1 MTQTKYPISKIR
13 SGEVAVK
20 LTSLEQFKK
29 IAPEQDNEQEAFSPN
44 FYHVY
49 ERKQKYVPE
58 LELYWI
64 TKRECNLY
72 TLIDFPQIDWEE
84 NNQDKLSDYAVKF
97 WEEKEEVSEE
107 IKPYPFY
114 AYAIGNY
121 GNTCA
126 VCSKE
131 FTGDKLAKMCIE
143 CAIIQS
149 KKELASLKSEN
160 ERLKRDMGDIT
171 RKNVELVL
179 ENETLSSK
187 NATLAAN
194 YFESYQQLQ
203 QQQTSQSQELSLR
216 QRMAW
221 ELYVSGFNHGIADK
235 WTIAECYR
243 SANIF
248 LNYKGG
254 DDEQ

>member
-1 MTQTKYPISKIR
+1 
-13 SGEVAVK
+13 
-20 LTSLEQFKK
+20 
-29 IAPEQDNEQEAFSPN
+29 
-44 FYHVY
+44 
-49 ERKQKYVPE
+49 
-58 LELYWI
+58 
-64 TKRECNLY
+64 
-72 TLIDFPQIDWEE
+72 
-84 NNQDKLSDYAVKF
+84 
-97 WEEKEEVSEE
+97 
-107 IKPYPFY
+107 
-114 AYAIGNY
+114 
-121 GNTCA
+121 
-126 VCSKE
+126 
-131 FTGDKLAKMCIE
+131 
-143 CAIIQS
+143 
-149 KKELASLKSEN
+149 
-160 ERLKRDMGDIT
+160 MGDIT

-203 QQQTSQSQELSLR
+203 QQQTSQPQELSLK

-254 DDEQ
+254 ENE

>member
-72 TLIDFPQIDWEE
+72 TLIDFSQIDWEE
-84 NNQDKLSDYAVKF
+84 V
-97 WEEKEEVSEE
+97 KEETVEE
-107 IKPYPFY
+107 AIKREYEARKFNSDFPFEPQSFK
-114 AYAIGNY
+114 IG
-121 GNTCA
+121 A
-126 VCSKE
+126 KWQKE
-131 FTGDKLAKMCIE
+131 QLD
-143 CAIIQS
+143 
-149 KKELASLKSEN
+149 KELSSLKAEN

-254 DDEQ
+254 DDGQ

>member
-84 NNQDKLSDYAVKF
+84 
-97 WEEKEEVSEE
+97 KEEV
-107 IKPYPFY
+107 
-114 AYAIGNY
+114 
-121 GNTCA
+121 
-126 VCSKE
+126 
-131 FTGDKLAKMCIE
+131 
-143 CAIIQS
+143 IIATDADSVERINELENQ
-149 KKELASLKSEN
+149 LASLKAEN

>member
-1 MTQTKYPISKIR
+1 MNKTKYPISKIR

-20 LTSLEQFKK
+20 LTNLEQFKK
-29 IAPEQDNEQEAFSPN
+29 IAPEQSGVHDYVEGLYHTYFDGKLTWMAKEYTSGNECE
-44 FYHVY
+44 
-49 ERKQKYVPE
+49 E
-58 LELYWI
+58 
-64 TKRECNLY
+64 
-72 TLIDFPQIDWEE
+72 TLIDFSQIDWEE
-84 NNQDKLSDYAVKF
+84 V
-97 WEEKEEVSEE
+97 KEETVEE
-107 IKPYPFY
+107 AIKREYEARKFNSDFPFEPQSFK
-114 AYAIGNY
+114 IG
-121 GNTCA
+121 A
-126 VCSKE
+126 KWQKE
-131 FTGDKLAKMCIE
+131 QLD
-143 CAIIQS
+143 
-149 KKELASLKSEN
+149 KELSSLKAEN

-221 ELYVSGFNHGIADK
+221 EYLKENPQVGVEKSFKYIDN
-235 WTIAECYR
+235 
-243 SANIF
+243 F

-254 DDEQ
+254 NDEQ

>member
-84 NNQDKLSDYAVKF
+84 
-97 WEEKEEVSEE
+97 KEEV
-107 IKPYPFY
+107 
-114 AYAIGNY
+114 
-121 GNTCA
+121 
-126 VCSKE
+126 
-131 FTGDKLAKMCIE
+131 
-143 CAIIQS
+143 IIATDADSVERINELENQ
-149 KKELASLKSEN
+149 LASLKAENERLKEESEKLKSEN
-160 ERLKRDMGDIT
+160 EEVYRQLKLR
-171 RKNVELVL
+171 E
-179 ENETLSSK
+179 SSK
-187 NATLAAN
+187 
-194 YFESYQQLQ
+194 S
-203 QQQTSQSQELSLR
+203 SQPQELSLR

-221 ELYVSGFNHGIADK
+221 EYLKENPQVGVEKSFKYIDN
-235 WTIAECYR
+235 
-243 SANIF
+243 F

-254 DDEQ
+254 NDEQ

>member
-1 MTQTKYPISKIR
+1 MSKIDFIQ
-13 SGEVAVK
+13 GAEWQK
-20 LTSLEQFKK
+20 EQSVDQLSALQST
-29 IAPEQDNEQEAFSPN
+29 I
-44 FYHVY
+44 
-49 ERKQKYVPE
+49 
-58 LELYWI
+58 
-64 TKRECNLY
+64 
-72 TLIDFPQIDWEE
+72 
-84 NNQDKLSDYAVKF
+84 DKLKF
-97 WEEKEEVSEE
+97 
-107 IKPYPFY
+107 
-114 AYAIGNY
+114 
-121 GNTCA
+121 
-126 VCSKE
+126 
-131 FTGDKLAKMCIE
+131 
-143 CAIIQS
+143 Q
-149 KKELASLKSEN
+149 LKAADAEN

-203 QQQTSQSQELSLR
+203 QQQTSQPQELSLK

-254 DDEQ
+254 ENE

>member
-64 TKRECNLY
+64 TKRECNLC
-72 TLIDFPQIDWEE
+72 TLIDFSQID
-84 NNQDKLSDYAVKF
+84 
-97 WEEKEEVSEE
+97 WEEKEEV
-107 IKPYPFY
+107 
-114 AYAIGNY
+114 
-121 GNTCA
+121 
-126 VCSKE
+126 
-131 FTGDKLAKMCIE
+131 
-143 CAIIQS
+143 IIATDADSVERINELENQ
-149 KKELASLKSEN
+149 LASLKAEN

-221 ELYVSGFNHGIADK
+221 EYLMKYTDVFVLESYELADK
-235 WTIAECYR
+235 
-243 SANIF
+243 F

-254 DDEQ
+254 ENE

>member
-1 MTQTKYPISKIR
+1 MNKTKYPISKIR

-20 LTSLEQFKK
+20 LTSIEQFKK
-29 IAPEQDNEQEAFSPN
+29 IAPEQSGVHDYVEGLYHTYFDGKLTWMAKEYTSGNECE
-44 FYHVY
+44 
-49 ERKQKYVPE
+49 E
-58 LELYWI
+58 
-64 TKRECNLY
+64 
-72 TLIDFPQIDWEE
+72 TLIDFSQIDWEE
-84 NNQDKLSDYAVKF
+84 V
-97 WEEKEEVSEE
+97 KEETVEE
-107 IKPYPFY
+107 AIKREYEARKFNSDFPFEPQSFK
-114 AYAIGNY
+114 IG
-121 GNTCA
+121 A
-126 VCSKE
+126 KWQKE
-131 FTGDKLAKMCIE
+131 QLD
-143 CAIIQS
+143 
-149 KKELASLKSEN
+149 KELSSLKAEN

-254 DDEQ
+254 DDGQ

>member
-1 MTQTKYPISKIR
+1 
-13 SGEVAVK
+13 VK

-29 IAPEQDNEQEAFSPN
+29 IAPEQSGVHDYVEGLYHTYFDGKLTWMAKEYTSGNECE
-44 FYHVY
+44 
-49 ERKQKYVPE
+49 E
-58 LELYWI
+58 
-64 TKRECNLY
+64 
-72 TLIDFPQIDWEE
+72 TLIDFSQIDWEE
-84 NNQDKLSDYAVKF
+84 V
-97 WEEKEEVSEE
+97 KEETVEE
-107 IKPYPFY
+107 AIKREYEARKFNSDFPFEPQSFK
-114 AYAIGNY
+114 IG
-121 GNTCA
+121 A
-126 VCSKE
+126 KWQKE
-131 FTGDKLAKMCIE
+131 QLD
-143 CAIIQS
+143 
-149 KKELASLKSEN
+149 KELSSLKAEN

-254 DDEQ
+254 DDGQ

>member
-20 LTSLEQFKK
+20 LTNLEQFKK
-29 IAPEQDNEQEAFSPN
+29 IAPEQSGVHDYVEGLYHTYLDGKLTWMAKEYTSGNECE
-44 FYHVY
+44 
-49 ERKQKYVPE
+49 E
-58 LELYWI
+58 
-64 TKRECNLY
+64 
-72 TLIDFPQIDWEE
+72 TLIDFSQIDWEE
-84 NNQDKLSDYAVKF
+84 V
-97 WEEKEEVSEE
+97 KEETVEE
-107 IKPYPFY
+107 AIKREYEARKFNSDFPFEPQSFK
-114 AYAIGNY
+114 IG
-121 GNTCA
+121 A
-126 VCSKE
+126 KWQKE
-131 FTGDKLAKMCIE
+131 QLD
-143 CAIIQS
+143 
-149 KKELASLKSEN
+149 KELSSLKAEN

-254 DDEQ
+254 GDEQ

>member
-1 MTQTKYPISKIR
+1 MNKTKYPISKIR

-20 LTSLEQFKK
+20 LTSIEQFKK
-29 IAPEQDNEQEAFSPN
+29 IAPEQSGVHDYVEGLYHTYLDGKLTWMAKEYTSGNECE
-44 FYHVY
+44 
-49 ERKQKYVPE
+49 E
-58 LELYWI
+58 
-64 TKRECNLY
+64 
-72 TLIDFPQIDWEE
+72 TLIDFSQIDWEE
-84 NNQDKLSDYAVKF
+84 G
-97 WEEKEEVSEE
+97 KEEVKEE

-121 GNTCA
+121 RNNCTVCKNT
-126 VCSKE
+126 
-131 FTGDKLAKMCIE
+131 FTGDKRALMCLE
-143 CAIIQS
+143 CAIITA
-149 KKELASLKSEN
+149 KKELSTLQSTIDKLKFQLKAADAEN

-203 QQQTSQSQELSLR
+203 QQQTSQSQELTLR

-254 DDEQ
+254 DDGQ

>member
-84 NNQDKLSDYAVKF
+84 
-97 WEEKEEVSEE
+97 KEEV
-107 IKPYPFY
+107 
-114 AYAIGNY
+114 
-121 GNTCA
+121 
-126 VCSKE
+126 
-131 FTGDKLAKMCIE
+131 
-143 CAIIQS
+143 IIATDADSVERINELENQ
-149 KKELASLKSEN
+149 LASLKAEN

-254 DDEQ
+254 DDGQ

>member
-84 NNQDKLSDYAVKF
+84 
-97 WEEKEEVSEE
+97 KEEV
-107 IKPYPFY
+107 
-114 AYAIGNY
+114 
-121 GNTCA
+121 
-126 VCSKE
+126 
-131 FTGDKLAKMCIE
+131 
-143 CAIIQS
+143 IIATDADSVERINELENQ
-149 KKELASLKSEN
+149 LASLKSEN

-221 ELYVSGFNHGIADK
+221 EYLMKYTDVSVLESYELADK
-235 WTIAECYR
+235 
-243 SANIF
+243 F

-254 DDEQ
+254 ENE

>member
-20 LTSLEQFKK
+20 LTNLEQFKK
-29 IAPEQDNEQEAFSPN
+29 IAPEQSGVHDYVEGLYHTYFDGKLTWMAKEYTSGNECE
-44 FYHVY
+44 
-49 ERKQKYVPE
+49 E
-58 LELYWI
+58 
-64 TKRECNLY
+64 
-72 TLIDFPQIDWEE
+72 TLIDFSQIDWEE
-84 NNQDKLSDYAVKF
+84 G
-97 WEEKEEVSEE
+97 KEEVKEE

-121 GNTCA
+121 RNNCTVCKNT
-126 VCSKE
+126 
-131 FTGDKLAKMCIE
+131 FTGDKRALMCLE
-143 CAIIQS
+143 CAIITA
-149 KKELASLKSEN
+149 KKELSTLQSTIDKLKFQLKAADAENERLKEESEKLKSEN
-160 ERLKRDMGDIT
+160 EEVYRQLKLREFP
-171 RKNVELVL
+171 NP
-179 ENETLSSK
+179 
-187 NATLAAN
+187 
-194 YFESYQQLQ
+194 
-203 QQQTSQSQELSLR
+203 SQSQELSLR

-254 DDEQ
+254 DDGQ

>member
-1 MTQTKYPISKIR
+1 MNKTKYPISKIR

-20 LTSLEQFKK
+20 LTNLEQFKK
-29 IAPEQDNEQEAFSPN
+29 IAPEQSGVHDYVEGLYHTYFDGKLTWMAKEYTSGNECE
-44 FYHVY
+44 
-49 ERKQKYVPE
+49 E
-58 LELYWI
+58 
-64 TKRECNLY
+64 
-72 TLIDFPQIDWEE
+72 TLIDFSQIDWEE
-84 NNQDKLSDYAVKF
+84 V
-97 WEEKEEVSEE
+97 KEETVEE
-107 IKPYPFY
+107 AIKREYEARKFNSDFPFEPQSFK
-114 AYAIGNY
+114 IG
-121 GNTCA
+121 A
-126 VCSKE
+126 KWQKE
-131 FTGDKLAKMCIE
+131 QLD
-143 CAIIQS
+143 
-149 KKELASLKSEN
+149 KELSSLKAEN

>member
-29 IAPEQDNEQEAFSPN
+29 IAPEQSGVHDYVEGLYHTYFDGKLTWMAKEYTSGNECE
-44 FYHVY
+44 
-49 ERKQKYVPE
+49 E
-58 LELYWI
+58 
-64 TKRECNLY
+64 
-72 TLIDFPQIDWEE
+72 TLIDFSQIDWEE
-84 NNQDKLSDYAVKF
+84 V
-97 WEEKEEVSEE
+97 KEETVEE
-107 IKPYPFY
+107 AIKREYEARKFNSDFPFEPQSFK
-114 AYAIGNY
+114 IG
-121 GNTCA
+121 A
-126 VCSKE
+126 KWQKE
-131 FTGDKLAKMCIE
+131 QLD
-143 CAIIQS
+143 
-149 KKELASLKSEN
+149 KELSSLKAEN

-254 DDEQ
+254 DDGQ

>member
-29 IAPEQDNEQEAFSPN
+29 IAPEQSGVHDYVEGLYHTYFDGKLTWMAKEYTSGNECE
-44 FYHVY
+44 
-49 ERKQKYVPE
+49 E
-58 LELYWI
+58 
-64 TKRECNLY
+64 
-72 TLIDFPQIDWEE
+72 TLIDFSQIDWEE
-84 NNQDKLSDYAVKF
+84 V
-97 WEEKEEVSEE
+97 KEETVEE
-107 IKPYPFY
+107 AIKREYEARKFNSDFPFEPQSFK
-114 AYAIGNY
+114 IG
-121 GNTCA
+121 A
-126 VCSKE
+126 KWQKE
-131 FTGDKLAKMCIE
+131 QLD
-143 CAIIQS
+143 
-149 KKELASLKSEN
+149 KELSSLKAEN

-221 ELYVSGFNHGIADK
+221 EYLKENPQVGVEKSFKYIDN
-235 WTIAECYR
+235 
-243 SANIF
+243 F

-254 DDEQ
+254 NDEQ

>member
-20 LTSLEQFKK
+20 LTSIEQFKK

-84 NNQDKLSDYAVKF
+84 
-97 WEEKEEVSEE
+97 KEEVVKTSNFFQLLDE
-107 IKPYPFY
+107 Y
-114 AYAIGNY
+114 AKNQ
-121 GNTCA
+121 
-126 VCSKE
+126 
-131 FTGDKLAKMCIE
+131 LA
-143 CAIIQS
+143 A
-149 KKELASLKSEN
+149 LKSEN
-160 ERLKRDMGDIT
+160 ERLK
-171 RKNVELVL
+171 E
-179 ENETLSSK
+179 ENERLK
-187 NATLAAN
+187 AENEEV
-194 YFESYQQLQ
+194 YRQLKLREFPNP
-203 QQQTSQSQELSLR
+203 SQNQELSLR

-221 ELYVSGFNHGIADK
+221 EIYVSGFNHGIADK

>member
-64 TKRECNLY
+64 TKRECDLY

-84 NNQDKLSDYAVKF
+84 
-97 WEEKEEVSEE
+97 KEEV
-107 IKPYPFY
+107 
-114 AYAIGNY
+114 
-121 GNTCA
+121 
-126 VCSKE
+126 
-131 FTGDKLAKMCIE
+131 
-143 CAIIQS
+143 IIATDADSVERINELENQ
-149 KKELASLKSEN
+149 LASLKSEN

-254 DDEQ
+254 DDGQ

>member
-29 IAPEQDNEQEAFSPN
+29 IAPEQSGVHDYVEGLYHTYFDGKLTWMAKEYTSGNECE
-44 FYHVY
+44 
-49 ERKQKYVPE
+49 E
-58 LELYWI
+58 
-64 TKRECNLY
+64 
-72 TLIDFPQIDWEE
+72 TLIDFSQIDWEE
-84 NNQDKLSDYAVKF
+84 V
-97 WEEKEEVSEE
+97 KEETVEE
-107 IKPYPFY
+107 AIKREYEARKFNSDFPFEPQSFK
-114 AYAIGNY
+114 IG
-121 GNTCA
+121 A
-126 VCSKE
+126 KWQKE
-131 FTGDKLAKMCIE
+131 QLD
-143 CAIIQS
+143 
-149 KKELASLKSEN
+149 KELSSLKAEN

-203 QQQTSQSQELSLR
+203 QQQTSQSQELTLR

-254 DDEQ
+254 DDGQ